1 MVACWGED
9 GDGREDHWD
18 QTPEVPCSSQ
28 DEVGPCGG
36 AYHAQGLGKR
46 GTERGKRRRERER
59 REREK
64 ERKERER
71 VKMLSTWCAHVADR
85 RRLITR
91 TQGRRSAHPY
101 SLT

>member
-46 GTERGKRRRERER
+46 GTERGKGRRVRERGGRGKKSGKREGKR
-59 REREK
+59 AERES
-64 ERKERER
+64 ENAINI
-71 VKMLSTWCAHVADR
+71 VCTC
-85 RRLITR
+85 TCN
-91 TQGRRSAHPY
+91 
-101 SLT
+101 